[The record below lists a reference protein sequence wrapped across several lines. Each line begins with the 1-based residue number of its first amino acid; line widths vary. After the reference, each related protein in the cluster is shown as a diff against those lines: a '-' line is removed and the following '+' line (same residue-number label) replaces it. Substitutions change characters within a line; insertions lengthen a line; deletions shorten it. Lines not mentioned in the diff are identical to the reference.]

1 MIRPSEAQ
9 PILQALAPAFTKPT
23 SRRFLVL
30 LGAAILTTG
39 RRTVANLLRT
49 AAPLADGHPT
59 TYPRQLTGPHALSL
73 CPSCYPC
80 RPSASFAKR
89 IR

>member
-9 PILQALAPAFTKPT
+9 TILQALAPAFTKST

-30 LGAAILTTG
+30 RGAAILTTG

-59 TYPRQLTGPHALSL
+59 TYRRQLTGPDALSL
-73 CPSCYPC
+73 CPSC
-80 RPSASFAKR
+80 
-89 IR
+89 